1 MDSIVESF
9 LDTGIP
15 ASKMD
20 FSGFCYA
27 DRRNSCL
34 VNFNGDLYKCTAK
47 DFSTTKRDGYIDE
60 TGSLIW
66 ENDSLNKRLNSKF
79 QNINCRDCR
88 IFPICHGGC
97 STNSLELKD
106 YCIHHFDEDEKD
118 DVVKNR
124 IVKNSTICAK

>member
-1 MDSIVESF
+1 MPEMLIFQIMTKFEMLAKQWEDSILTPDEALLIV
-9 LDTGIP
+9 G
-15 ASKMD
+15 
-20 FSGFCYA
+20 G
-27 DRRNSCL
+27 NS
-34 VNFNGDLYKCTAK
+34 
-47 DFSTTKRDGYIDE
+47 DG
-60 TGSLIW
+60 GAA
-66 ENDSLNKRLNSKF
+66 N
-79 QNINCRDCR
+79 NCRCNGNNCSCGGRANNCR